1 MVEIL
6 CINDKDRPSEIPI
19 SKWVKEGEKYNVI
32 RIVNIIP
39 IPGFDH
45 TKKIGFELLE
55 IDLDESNEPYAYFD
69 SKRFAFKPED
79 IEDLIEIAKYNIG
92 QKEINE
98 INAVELITTS

>member
-98 INAVELITTS
+98 INEVEIITNV